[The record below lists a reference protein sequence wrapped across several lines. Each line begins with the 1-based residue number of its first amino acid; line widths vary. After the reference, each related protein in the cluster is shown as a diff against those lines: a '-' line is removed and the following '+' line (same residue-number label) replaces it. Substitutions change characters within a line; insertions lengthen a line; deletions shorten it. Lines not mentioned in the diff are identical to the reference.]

1 MKLNWIGS
9 AVVYI
14 ALAVS
19 ANFAAADNA
28 QYEALREGS
37 MKKLV
42 FHSVPKP
49 TPTTGFVDENDA
61 PHSLEQFRGDVVVLN
76 FWATWCAPCRHEMP
90 MLDALATEIEGT
102 GAQVVTIA
110 TGRNSVTG
118 MRKFFDEIDVQNL
131 PLYRDPKQALARQ
144 MAVLGLPITVI
155 LDRDGNEVARLRGDA
170 QWDSDSA
177 VAIVKALAAAET
189 GS

>member
-1 MKLNWIGS
+1 
-9 AVVYI
+9 
-14 ALAVS
+14 
-19 ANFAAADNA
+19 
-28 QYEALREGS
+28 
-37 MKKLV
+37 
-42 FHSVPKP
+42 
-49 TPTTGFVDENDA
+49 
-61 PHSLEQFRGDVVVLN
+61 
-76 FWATWCAPCRHEMP
+76 MP

>member
-49 TPTTGFVDENDA
+49 TPTSFA
-61 PHSLEQFRGDVVVLN
+61 
-76 FWATWCAPCRHEMP
+76 A
-90 MLDALATEIEGT
+90 MLL
-102 GAQVVTIA
+102 
-110 TGRNSVTG
+110 
-118 MRKFFDEIDVQNL
+118 F
-131 PLYRDPKQALARQ
+131 
-144 MAVLGLPITVI
+144 
-155 LDRDGNEVARLRGDA
+155 
-170 QWDSDSA
+170 
-177 VAIVKALAAAET
+177 
-189 GS
+189 